1 MVRSNFT
8 TVRLSDD
15 GATLSVTGVSRDVDE
30 IRELRIAVAA
40 PQEAD
45 PLNVGADLAPLDEQ
59 ILEAVAG
66 PIDNPW
72 TVDVAIEPGMFAR
85 GDVVALA
92 GGAVCWK
99 PQTTDG
105 APDGG
110 RLRFETWIGHT
121 TVLSVSDAKPV

>member
-15 GATLSVTGVSRDVDE
+15 GATLHVTGTSQDVDE
-30 IRELRIAVAA
+30 VRELRIAVAA
-40 PQEAD
+40 PKEAD
-45 PLNVGADLAPLDEQ
+45 PLNVGADLAPLEDQ
-59 ILEAVAG
+59 VVEAITG

-72 TVDVAIEPGMFAR
+72 TVDVPIEPGMLGR

-105 APDGG
+105 LPDGG

-121 TVLSVSDAKPV
+121 TVMSVSDAKPI